1 MTFGDFEV
9 LCVSLVGT
17 KRSDIT
23 MLIYRDGMLFI
34 HFEIRDAKRSK
45 RLYRFTDVS
54 GFFVGIWLNDV
65 CF

>member
-1 MTFGDFEV
+1 
-9 LCVSLVGT
+9 
-17 KRSDIT
+17 

-34 HFEIRDAKRSK
+34 HLEIRDAKCSK

-54 GFFVGIWLNDV
+54 GFFVAIWLNDV